1 MGLHACGVYPEI
13 PLKDGVQSFITCGL
27 QDSGRVRISKTF
39 IYKYRENGGKVIW
52 KEYTGEHELNTEA
65 LQFAKQFFSDIL
77 EKREALYV
85 GEDETG
91 EIFPISKANEID
103 IEFRNY
109 ITSENLK
116 KLWEAR

>member
-1 MGLHACGVYPEI
+1 MGLHACGVYPEM

-27 QDSGRVRISKTF
+27 QDSDRVRISKAF
-39 IYKYRENGGKVIW
+39 IYKYRENGGKLIW
-52 KEYTGEHELNTEA
+52 KEYTGGHELNIEA
-65 LQFAKQFFSDIL
+65 LQFARQFFSDIL
-77 EKREALYV
+77 EKRKALYV

-91 EIFPISKANEID
+91 AVIPISKAKEID

>member
-1 MGLHACGVYPEI
+1 MPG
-13 PLKDGVQSFITCGL
+13 
-27 QDSGRVRISKTF
+27 
-39 IYKYRENGGKVIW
+39 N
-52 KEYTGEHELNTEA
+52 
-65 LQFAKQFFSDIL
+65 FFSDIL

-91 EIFPISKANEID
+91 AVFPISKAKEID